1 MDAFH
6 QRQIH
11 QLELD
16 AERRHVLRQQ
26 MEYDRRRPRAALYAS
41 VSALAA
47 PDTVQTAVRP
57 LRGAKRGTERSR
69 IKAWRLILPAVRAV
83 YGGREWGQK
92 QRENHKLRLPKGV
105 IRLLQGFRMMSLSG
119 KGRERESFDG

>member
-47 PDTVQTAVRP
+47 PDTHPNSANRRATA
-57 LRGAKRGTERSR
+57 ERR
-69 IKAWRLILPAVRAV
+69 KTRD
-83 YGGREWGQK
+83 GEEQD
-92 QRENHKLRLPKGV
+92 KGV
-105 IRLLQGFRMMSLSG
+105 ASYVAPLVHFCPQCGQFTGDGSG
-119 KGRERESFDG
+119 VKSREKTTN